1 MVVDLS
7 NLDLVVDNI
16 YGGSRKG
23 NASDDPLPSLLG
35 VDNGAGFRHL
45 GKRPA
50 VETLKLLVLK
60 TNLNNPDWPDHL
72 DQETGL
78 FTYYGDNQTPGR
90 GLHET
95 PRQGNSILKNL
106 FDGRHNRQLTQHF
119 PPIFVFCSAGTYRDQ
134 RFLGLAV
141 PGAESLGP
149 DEDLVA
155 IWRSGGDSNQR
166 FQNYKAI
173 FTILDIASIPRTWIR
188 DIQNG
193 RAATSPHA
201 PSVWLDWLRL
211 RKFTPLHSP
220 RSIEVRSKILQA
232 PKTQEEKAIVSLIYD
247 RYKENPFQFERC
259 AAEIAKL
266 MLPQIVTCDLTRPW
280 RDGGRDA
287 TGSYHIGQAASAVEV
302 EFALE
307 AKCYA
312 PDSGVGV
319 KELSRLISRLRHRQ
333 FGILVTTSFLATQA
347 YQELKED
354 NHPVVVISGGDA
366 AKLLRERIG
375 GLPNISAWLDSF
387 SPNVH

>member
-1 MVVDLS
+1 MMDLSSVDLI
-7 NLDLVVDNI
+7 VDNV

-35 VDNGAGFRHL
+35 VDSGAGFRHL

-50 VETLKLLVLK
+50 LETLRLLVLK

-72 DQETGL
+72 DHETGL
-78 FTYYGDNQTPGR
+78 FTYYGDNQKPGR
-90 GLHET
+90 ELHDT

-106 FDGRHNRQLTQHF
+106 FDGRHNSKLTQHF
-119 PPIFVFCSAGTYRDQ
+119 PPILIFCSTGTYRDL

-141 PGAESLGP
+141 PGAQSLGP

-155 IWRSGGDSNQR
+155 IWRTGGASNQR
-166 FQNYKAI
+166 FQNYKAV
-173 FTILDIASIPRTWIR
+173 FTILDIPSIPRVWIR

-193 RAATSPHA
+193 DAAASPHA
-201 PSVWLDWLRL
+201 PQTWLEWLHS
-211 RKFTPLHSP
+211 RKYTPLHAP
-220 RSIEVRSKILQA
+220 RSIEVRSKAQQL
-232 PKTQEEKAIVSLIYD
+232 PGSTEEEEIVSAIYS
-247 RYKENPFQFERC
+247 RYQGNPYRFERC

-266 MLPQIVTCDLTRPW
+266 MLPEIVTCDLTRPW

-287 TGSYHIGQAASAVEV
+287 TGTFHIGHGPSAIEV

-307 AKCYA
+307 AKCYS

-347 YQELKED
+347 YLELKED
-354 NHPVVVISGGDA
+354 NHPVVVISGGDI
-366 AKLLRERIG
+366 AKLLREKIG
-375 GLPNISAWLDSF
+375 GTQNVKSWLDRLD
-387 SPNVH
+387 